1 MIPRFGPS
9 PHSVLDGIELDGS
22 AAVCIPDATRP
33 LDPNP
38 ALDALRPH
46 ILGQMGVFV
55 GLGLHRRMHESERAG
70 IARWNPV
77 EHDPDDTQTT
87 RTIDGIPGGV
97 FRPVAHMDRAIGV
110 GVVELHQYAGVSGGH
125 KAVAVGCGSRQTIAA
140 LHHRD
145 RVTAPGVRV
154 GAVADNPFRA
164 AVDALGEA
172 AGCTHALVWIPAR
185 QEWGFGEP
193 RALITA
199 AALRL
204 SPWTTVSRR
213 FESVQLDVPLSKA
226 SSLYQASRAA
236 TYLALSPRP
245 PLTAGATIRLH
256 ARVPEGLG
264 SETGFRAALAHHAP
278 PWAGLLSGPPPTGAG
293 AQRAVM
299 LALLA
304 SRYKLEIWGCEN
316 PVPLRAV
323 GIAAWSDPPPPCG
336 QDTLHIRDPFTALPQ
351 LGEPAPA
358 HHPA

>member
-1 MIPRFGPS
+1 MMPRFGPS
-9 PHSVLDGIELDGS
+9 PHSVLDGVELDGS

-38 ALDALRPH
+38 ALDALRPR
-46 ILGQMGVFV
+46 IRGQMGVFV

-70 IARWNPV
+70 IARWSPI
-77 EHDPDDTQTT
+77 EHDPDETVRTA
-87 RTIDGIPGGV
+87 TIDGIPGGV
-97 FRPVAHMDRAIGV
+97 FRPVARMDRAIGV

-145 RVTAPGVRV
+145 RVTASGVRV
-154 GAVADNPFRA
+154 GAVANNPFRA

-193 RALITA
+193 RSLIA
-199 AALRL
+199 AAADRL
-204 SPWTTVSRR
+204 SPWSPVHRR
-213 FESVQLDVPLSKA
+213 YGCVQLDVPLSKA

-245 PLTAGATIRLH
+245 PLTPDATIRLH
-256 ARVPEGLG
+256 ARMPEGLG
-264 SETGFRAALAHHAP
+264 TEAGFRAALARNAP
-278 PWAGLLSGPPPTGAG
+278 PWTSLLSGPPPTGAG

-299 LALLA
+299 LALLG
-304 SRYKLEIWGCEN
+304 SRYHLEVWGCEN
-316 PVPLRAV
+316 PAPLRAV
-323 GIAAWSDPPPPCG
+323 GIEAWSDPPPPG
-336 QDTLHIRDPFTALPQ
+336 GPGTLHVPDPFTALPQ
-351 LGEPAPA
+351 LVEPGSWQPQS
-358 HHPA
+358 